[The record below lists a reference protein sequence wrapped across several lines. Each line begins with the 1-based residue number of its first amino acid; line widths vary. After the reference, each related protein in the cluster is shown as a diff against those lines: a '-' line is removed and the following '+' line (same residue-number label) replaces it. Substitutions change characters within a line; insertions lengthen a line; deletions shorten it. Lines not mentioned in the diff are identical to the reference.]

1 MLKRTKELNIF
12 RPSESN
18 EADAVP
24 SLMNSSKPLFET
36 VDLTSLVQVR
46 VLPSYNAGDVE
57 SMEIWLPKSSKQ
69 KKIRVYFKGLD
80 KLITLHQCKL
90 EKLQNIKKSILD
102 GGSVC

>member
-1 MLKRTKELNIF
+1 
-12 RPSESN
+12 
-18 EADAVP
+18 
-24 SLMNSSKPLFET
+24 
-36 VDLTSLVQVR
+36 
-46 VLPSYNAGDVE
+46 
-57 SMEIWLPKSSKQ
+57 MEIWLPKSSKQ